1 MSFIDDLDA
10 VEKNIIEV
18 EPYSSIFLIKKKISS
33 DSTFSFNRD
42 AFSDLR
48 KEINNLNS
56 KKLTVI
62 MASNQKY

>member
-1 MSFIDDLDA
+1 MSFIDDLDV

-33 DSTFSFNRD
+33 DSSFSFNRD

-48 KEINNLNS
+48 KEINNLTS

>member
-1 MSFIDDLDA
+1 MSFIDDLDV

-33 DSTFSFNRD
+33 DSSFSFNRD